1 MARFRLALDTGGT
14 FTDVVAFDEASGTVH
29 TTKTPSTPHD
39 PSVGFMAGIHKIARQ
54 AAFSLDQVS
63 SVSHGTTVAT
73 NALLSEEGSFPGLG
87 LIVTRGFKHL
97 LEIARQSVPQGYGN
111 SYFWVKPER
120 IVPLHLVR
128 EVTERLD
135 FRGNVLSPL
144 DVDEAEA
151 AAIWFRDRG
160 IDCIGVC
167 FLHAYAHADHERRM
181 QRVLARVHPGAHVS
195 ISSEVLPEY
204 REYER
209 AVTTLVDAFVKPRVG
224 RYVAQIESRLR
235 AEVGLATPF
244 YIMKSNGGVVSA
256 REVASRPITT
266 LLSGPAAGA
275 LGAAL
280 LANVA
285 GFERVLTLDGGGT
298 STDVAVVDGGA
309 PHMTTEG
316 RVGRFPVK
324 VPMTDVVTVG
334 AGGGSIARR
343 AADGRLKVGPESA
356 GADPGP
362 MCYGRGGREPTVTD
376 ATLVLGRI
384 PPHLLGGEIPLDLD
398 MARHGLDSLADSIG
412 LDAARTATG
421 VLEIAAWSQANAVR
435 QVTVKRGLD
444 VRDYVLVAF
453 GGSGPLQA
461 GKLVDILGLR
471 AALVPPDPGNVS
483 AFGLLTVDIKN
494 DYVTTAV
501 QRDDVLDLEPVN
513 AAYRRLE
520 EQARQALAAEGF
532 SGPEMHIVRYA
543 DMRYFG
549 QAWEV
554 RVEVPAGALDRAAAD
569 VAVDR
574 FHAAHQQTYGYSHR
588 DNVEQRI
595 EWVNFRVMG
604 IGPIQRPVIHP
615 RSRDLAGGVE
625 RARVATRPVYF
636 DTSFVDTPIYARP
649 KLQPGDCLDGPA
661 IVEEY
666 GSTTVVFPR
675 LTMRVDPFGNLILER
690 VP

>member
-1 MARFRLALDTGGT
+1 M
-14 FTDVVAFDEASGTVH
+14 
-29 TTKTPSTPHD
+29 
-39 PSVGFMAGIHKIARQ
+39 
-54 AAFSLDQVS
+54 
-63 SVSHGTTVAT
+63 
-73 NALLSEEGSFPGLG
+73 
-87 LIVTRGFKHL
+87 
-97 LEIARQSVPQGYGN
+97 
-111 SYFWVKPER
+111 
-120 IVPLHLVR
+120 
-128 EVTERLD
+128 
-135 FRGNVLSPL
+135 
-144 DVDEAEA
+144 
-151 AAIWFRDRG
+151 
-160 IDCIGVC
+160 
-167 FLHAYAHADHERRM
+167 
-181 QRVLARVHPGAHVS
+181 
-195 ISSEVLPEY
+195 
-204 REYER
+204 
-209 AVTTLVDAFVKPRVG
+209 
-224 RYVAQIESRLR
+224 
-235 AEVGLATPF
+235 
-244 YIMKSNGGVVSA
+244 
-256 REVASRPITT
+256 
-266 LLSGPAAGA
+266 
-275 LGAAL
+275 
-280 LANVA
+280 
-285 GFERVLTLDGGGT
+285 
-298 STDVAVVDGGA
+298 DGGA
-309 PHMTTEG
+309 PHLTTEG

-343 AADGRLKVGPESA
+343 ATDGRLKVGPESA

-384 PPHLLGGEIPLDLD
+384 PPHLLGGEIPLDIAL
-398 MARHGLDSLADSIG
+398 ARQGIDTLADSIG
-412 LDAARTATG
+412 LDSARTAAG

-494 DYVTTAV
+494 DYVTTAI
-501 QRDDVLDLEPVN
+501 QRDDALDLEPVN
-513 AAYRRLE
+513 TTYWRLE
-520 EQARQALAAEGF
+520 EQARQALATEGF
-532 SGPEMHIVRYA
+532 AAAEMQIVRSA

-554 RVEVPAGALDRAAAD
+554 RVDVPAGTLDRAAAD

-574 FHAAHQQTYGYSHR
+574 FHAAHQRTYGYSYR
-588 DNVEQRI
+588 DSRDQRI

-604 IGPIQRPVIHP
+604 IGPIRRPVIQ
-615 RSRDLAGGVE
+615 RRAGDLSGGVQ

-636 DTSFVDTPIYARP
+636 DTGLVDTPIYARP

-675 LTMRVDPFGNLILER
+675 LTMRVDAFGNLILER
-690 VP
+690 AP

>member
-1 MARFRLALDTGGT
+1 
-14 FTDVVAFDEASGTVH
+14 
-29 TTKTPSTPHD
+29 
-39 PSVGFMAGIHKIARQ
+39 
-54 AAFSLDQVS
+54 
-63 SVSHGTTVAT
+63 
-73 NALLSEEGSFPGLG
+73 
-87 LIVTRGFKHL
+87 
-97 LEIARQSVPQGYGN
+97 
-111 SYFWVKPER
+111 
-120 IVPLHLVR
+120 
-128 EVTERLD
+128 
-135 FRGNVLSPL
+135 
-144 DVDEAEA
+144 
-151 AAIWFRDRG
+151 
-160 IDCIGVC
+160 
-167 FLHAYAHADHERRM
+167 
-181 QRVLARVHPGAHVS
+181 
-195 ISSEVLPEY
+195 
-204 REYER
+204 
-209 AVTTLVDAFVKPRVG
+209 
-224 RYVAQIESRLR
+224 
-235 AEVGLATPF
+235 
-244 YIMKSNGGVVSA
+244 MKSNGGVVSA

-309 PHMTTEG
+309 PHLTTEG

-343 AADGRLKVGPESA
+343 AADARLKVGPESA

-362 MCYGRGGREPTVTD
+362 MCYARGGREPTVTD

-384 PPHLLGGEIPLDLD
+384 PPHLLGGEIPLTITL
-398 MARHGLDSLADSIG
+398 ARQGIDALADSIG
-412 LDAARTATG
+412 LDAPRTAAG
-421 VLEIAAWSQANAVR
+421 VLEISAWSQANAVR

-513 AAYRRLE
+513 AGYLRLE
-520 EQARQALAAEGF
+520 DQARQALAAEGF
-532 SGPEMHIVRYA
+532 AAHEMHLVRSA

-554 RVEVPAGALDRAAAD
+554 RVEVPAGIIDRAAAD

-574 FHAAHQQTYGYSHR
+574 FHAAHQQTYGYSYR
-588 DNVEQRI
+588 DSRDQRI

-604 IGPIQRPVIHP
+604 IGPVRRPIIQRRPGE
-615 RSRDLAGGVE
+615 LAGGIE
-625 RARVATRPVYF
+625 HARMATRPVYF
-636 DTSFVDTPIYARP
+636 DTRFVDTPIYDRGR
-649 KLQPGDCLDGPA
+649 LQPGDYLDGPA
-661 IVEEY
+661 IVEEF

-675 LTMRVDPFGNLILER
+675 LTMRVDAYGNLLLER
-690 VP
+690 TP

>member
-1 MARFRLALDTGGT
+1 
-14 FTDVVAFDEASGTVH
+14 
-29 TTKTPSTPHD
+29 
-39 PSVGFMAGIHKIARQ
+39 
-54 AAFSLDQVS
+54 
-63 SVSHGTTVAT
+63 
-73 NALLSEEGSFPGLG
+73 
-87 LIVTRGFKHL
+87 
-97 LEIARQSVPQGYGN
+97 
-111 SYFWVKPER
+111 
-120 IVPLHLVR
+120 
-128 EVTERLD
+128 
-135 FRGNVLSPL
+135 LSPL

-151 AAIWFRDRG
+151 AAVWFRERG

-167 FLHAYAHADHERRM
+167 FLHAYAHADHERRVK
-181 QRVLARVHPGAHVS
+181 QVLARVHPSAHVS

-224 RYVAQIESRLR
+224 RYVAQIESRLH
-235 AEVGLATPF
+235 AEVGPATPF

-266 LLSGPAAGA
+266 LLSGPAAGT

-309 PHMTTEG
+309 PHLTTEG

-362 MCYGRGGREPTVTD
+362 MCYGRGGSAPTVTD

-384 PPHLLGGEIPLDLD
+384 PPHLLGGEIPLDIAL
-398 MARHGLDSLADSIG
+398 ARQGIDALADSIG
-412 LDAARTATG
+412 LDAPRTAAG
-421 VLEIAAWSQANAVR
+421 VLEISAWSQANALR

-471 AALVPPDPGNVS
+471 AAVVPPDPGNVS

-494 DYVTTAV
+494 DYVSTAV
-501 QRDDVLDLEPVN
+501 QRDDTLDLEPVN
-513 AAYRRLE
+513 STFVRLE
-520 EQARQALAAEGF
+520 DQARQALAAEGF
-532 SGPEMHIVRYA
+532 AAHEMQIVRSA

-554 RVEVPAGALDRAAAD
+554 RVEVPAGTLDRAAAE

-574 FHAAHQQTYGYSHR
+574 FHAAHQQTYGYAYR
-588 DNVEQRI
+588 DSADQRI

-604 IGPIQRPVIHP
+604 IGPIRRPTIQRRP
-615 RSRDLAGGVE
+615 RELAGGIE
-625 RARVATRPVYF
+625 RALVGSRPVYF
-636 DTSFVDTPIYARP
+636 DTGFVETPIYERRR
-649 KLQPGDCLDGPA
+649 LQPSDCLDGPA
-661 IVEEY
+661 IIEEF
-666 GSTTVVFPR
+666 GSTTVVFPG
-675 LTMRVDPFGNLILER
+675 LHARVDDYANLLLAKTQ
-690 VP
+690 